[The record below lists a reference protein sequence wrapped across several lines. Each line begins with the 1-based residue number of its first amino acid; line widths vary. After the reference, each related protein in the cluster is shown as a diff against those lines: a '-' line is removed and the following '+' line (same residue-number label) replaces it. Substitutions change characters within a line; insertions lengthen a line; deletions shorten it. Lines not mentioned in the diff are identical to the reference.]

1 MKFRFSI
8 WVFRGFNLCKTK
20 NRQNRSRCH
29 ANRHLFWEISVRK
42 EGPTFQDVTSMVEE
56 ERRSKAYAKIL
67 NQASTYQQVS
77 QHLLAGQAAATSR
90 SGSTFYQVKPHLP
103 AGQAAPSS
111 RSSRTYQ
118 QVRQHLLAGQA
129 TPTSRSASTF

>member
-1 MKFRFSI
+1 MKIGFSI
-8 WVFRGFNLCKTK
+8 RAFLESIYEKQKWK
-20 NRQNRSRCH
+20 NRSRCH
-29 ANRHLFWEISVRK
+29 ANRHLFWDIPVRK

-77 QHLLAGQAAATSR
+77 QHLLAGQA
-90 SGSTFYQVKPHLP
+90 QLP

-129 TPTSRSASTF
+129 STYQQVWYHLLADQAAPTSRSDSTF